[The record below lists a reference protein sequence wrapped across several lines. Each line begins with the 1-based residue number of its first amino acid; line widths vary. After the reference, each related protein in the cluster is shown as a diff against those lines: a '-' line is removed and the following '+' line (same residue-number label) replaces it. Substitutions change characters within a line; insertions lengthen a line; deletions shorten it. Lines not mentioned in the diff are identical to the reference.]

1 MPIVPFPNNSSA
13 DFEAHLA
20 ELAALGLTVVADVLG
35 PDQLRELPT
44 VVDRALAARQ
54 LHPGQKPEHVVNYNM
69 CANLISYAPIFAE
82 LCLHPAVYSIVQRL
96 LGTAVVL
103 STIAALEPKPGATDA
118 NGGEIQ
124 GLHRDGLG
132 GGLPVAGLQGC
143 QSLWLLDDMDPQNG
157 ATRFGVGTHKL
168 DVPQDM
174 DIEKWVKE
182 EGRLVQFSLHAG
194 CAVLYDAP
202 TLHAMST
209 NHAGRRR
216 RALACFF
223 TQAGLPRMCD
233 QRYYLSRKI
242 QAQVSPQARV
252 MLGLDSPE
260 PLSACGKFYQPGA
273 ALPQCS
279 VGA

>member
-1 MPIVPFPNNSSA
+1 MPVVPFPNNSPA
-13 DFEAHLA
+13 DLEAHLA
-20 ELAALGLTVVADVLG
+20 ELAALGLTVVANVLN
-35 PDQLRELPT
+35 PDQLRKLPA
-44 VVDRALAARQ
+44 VIDRALAARQ

-69 CANLISYAPIFAE
+69 CANLISYAPVFAE
-82 LCLHPAVYSIVQRL
+82 LCLHPAVYSIMQRL
-96 LGTAVVL
+96 LGDDTVL
-103 STIAALEPKPGATDA
+103 STIAALEPKPGATAA

-132 GGLPVAGLQGC
+132 GGLSVAGLQGC
-143 QSLWLLDDMDPQNG
+143 QSLWLLDSMDPQNG

-168 DVPQDM
+168 DVPQEM
-174 DIEKWVKE
+174 DIEEWVQE
-182 EGRLVQFSLHAG
+182 EGRLVQFSLPAG
-194 CAVLYDAP
+194 CVVLYDAR

-209 NHAGRRR
+209 NHSGRRR

-233 QRYYLSRKI
+233 QRYYLSLEI

-260 PLSACGKFYQPGA
+260 PLSACGKFYKPGA

>member
-1 MPIVPFPNNSSA
+1 
-13 DFEAHLA
+13 
-20 ELAALGLTVVADVLG
+20 
-35 PDQLRELPT
+35 
-44 VVDRALAARQ
+44 
-54 LHPGQKPEHVVNYNM
+54 
-69 CANLISYAPIFAE
+69 
-82 LCLHPAVYSIVQRL
+82 
-96 LGTAVVL
+96 
-103 STIAALEPKPGATDA
+103 
-118 NGGEIQ
+118 
-124 GLHRDGLG
+124 
-132 GGLPVAGLQGC
+132 
-143 QSLWLLDDMDPQNG
+143 
-157 ATRFGVGTHKL
+157 
-168 DVPQDM
+168 M

-182 EGRLVQFSLHAG
+182 EGRLVQFSLPAG
-194 CAVLYDAP
+194 CVVLYDAR

-260 PLSACGKFYQPGA
+260 PLSACGKFYTPGA